1 GTLGGSAAYAG
12 GVLTVTGFGE
22 RFTDAQDYFTAVVQP
37 VSGSQRLT
45 VRVSAQSSDD
55 PEARVGLMF
64 REGLASTASRMSAH
78 ALISVSPGRG
88 VQFSSRASQGGLTVA
103 GARKMEA
110 KPPLWLRLE
119 KLELGAQDQFTG
131 WYSLDGSSWTM
142 LDSVSFSA
150 AQPLLMGIVTGAGNN
165 RAGNVARVDGIAAT
179 PLQADGGAGPDG
191 SADALATD

>member
-1 GTLGGSAAYAG
+1 
-12 GVLTVTGFGE
+12 
-22 RFTDAQDYFTAVVQP
+22 
-37 VSGSQRLT
+37 
-45 VRVSAQSSDD
+45 
-55 PEARVGLMF
+55 
-64 REGLASTASRMSAH
+64 
-78 ALISVSPGRG
+78 

-179 PLQADGGAGPDG
+179 PLQADRGARPRRLGGRPRHRRERGPGVPCAARRVSNRRDVW
-191 SADALATD
+191 